1 MPDVTIVGCKG
12 SMGRRY
18 SAILK
23 FLGVSFDGIDYQ
35 EAYPRNG
42 AKRALICTPSRSH
55 TVVVENMMEAGYDN
69 FLIEKPMF
77 DREEDY
83 KWALANS
90 NQCKMQMVC
99 NYKFINGTGG
109 HTFYNYY
116 DSGKEELWC
125 NLFQLIGL
133 ANSTFSYHDESPLW
147 RCMLNGRSLFLDE
160 VHSSYIT
167 MIEAWMDN
175 APLVDISTAF
185 NWFQKAKKWQ
195 QDYENWNRTS
205 KQDQLKTVS

>member
-1 MPDVTIVGCKG
+1 VPDVTIVGCNG

-23 FLGVSFDGIDYQ
+23 YLNIPFDGIDIKD
-35 EAYPRNG
+35 AFKRTG
-42 AKRALICTPSRSH
+42 TKRAIICTPTRSH
-55 TVVVENMMEAGYDN
+55 TVVVENLMEAGYDN

-83 KWALANS
+83 NWALANS
-90 NQCKMQMVC
+90 HLCKMQMVC
-99 NYKFINGTGG
+99 NYKFINGVGG
-109 HTFYNYY
+109 HTYYNYY

-133 ANSTFSYHDESPLW
+133 AESEFEFRDNHPVW
-147 RCMLNGRSLFLDE
+147 SCVLNGRILMLDD

-167 MIEAWMDN
+167 MIEAWMNDE
-175 APLVDISTAF
+175 PLIDVKTALQ
-185 NWFQKAKKWQ
+185 WFHKAKKWQ
-195 QDYENWNRTS
+195 EDYENRNRTT
-205 KQDQLKTVS
+205 K